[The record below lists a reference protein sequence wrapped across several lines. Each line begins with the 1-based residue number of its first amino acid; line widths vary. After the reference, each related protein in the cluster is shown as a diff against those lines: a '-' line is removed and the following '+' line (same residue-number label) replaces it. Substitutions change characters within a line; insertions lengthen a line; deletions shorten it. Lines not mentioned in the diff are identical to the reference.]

1 MIVIQMKTNIL
12 GLRSHISS
20 ALLLIVAAILSAGC
34 SSRGKIANQPVAQ
47 LPDDSSSYSFSNHID
62 QNGIGNIMMVLA
74 FSGGG
79 TRAAALSYGVLEE
92 LRDTEISVDGQPQR
106 LLDEI
111 DRISSV
117 SGGSFTAAYYGLYGD
132 DIFNDYK
139 DLFLYRD
146 FEGELMKK
154 IIRPFNA
161 LGRSFSSVSRTE
173 DAIRFY
179 DSQIFKG
186 KTFADLQRRDTPYI
200 LINATDLNSHHQF
213 VFSQR
218 QFDFLCSDLNEFE
231 VARAVAASSAVPV
244 LFHPVLVKKHPDCTM
259 ERPDWLRDAAQRAE
273 ETGDKRLKEIVESME
288 HYLDDKNPPY
298 ATLVDGG
305 VTDNLGLRA
314 IYRNMML
321 SGGAVKLFYS
331 KKETAPIQHIVVVVV
346 NASTTA
352 VTKIG
357 RSDVIPSIFDV
368 LTAVTDIQL
377 HLYNTES
384 NTLLRDELVQLVE
397 TLSKADSAI
406 QPYFIEVS
414 IEDVDDPEK
423 SLYLNE
429 IPTSFSLEKEQAD
442 TVIAVGRQLLRQN
455 EEFRRLLTNLGAK
468 PAGDDQLQ

>member
-1 MIVIQMKTNIL
+1 MVITMQKLLMKQRVPFRLALFLMIAT
-12 GLRSHISS
+12 
-20 ALLLIVAAILSAGC
+20 LLTASC
-34 SSRGKIANQPVAQ
+34 SSKGKIANQPVSQ
-47 LPDDSSSYSFSNHID
+47 LPDDSTSYSFSNHID
-62 QNGIGNIMMVLA
+62 KNGLGNIMMVLA

-92 LRDTEISVDGQPQR
+92 LRDTQILVDGQPQR

-117 SGGSFTAAYYGLYGD
+117 SGGSFTAAYYGLFGD
-132 DIFNDYK
+132 DIFTDYK

-146 FEGELMKK
+146 VEGELMKK

-173 DAIRFY
+173 DAIGFY

-186 KTFADLQRRDTPYI
+186 KTFADLQRTSTPYI

-218 QFDFLCSDLNEFE
+218 QFDFLCSDLNQFE

-244 LFHPVLVKKHPDCTM
+244 LFHPVLVKKHPDCAM
-259 ERPDWLRDAAQRAE
+259 ERPGWLRDAAQQVE
-273 ETGDKRLKEIVESME
+273 ETGDLRLEEIVQSME
-288 HYLDDKNPPY
+288 YYIDDNTPPY

-331 KKETAPIQHIVVVVV
+331 KKETAPIQHIVVLVV

-352 VTKIG
+352 VTEIG
-357 RSDVIPSIFDV
+357 RSDEIPSIFDV

-384 NTLLRDELVQLVE
+384 NTLLKNELVQLVE
-397 TLSKADSAI
+397 TLSKADSPI

-414 IEDVDDPEK
+414 IEDVEDPEK
-423 SLYLNE
+423 STYLNE
-429 IPTSFSLEKEQAD
+429 IPTSFFLEKEQAD
-442 TVIAVGRQLLRQN
+442 TVIEVARQLLRQN
-455 EEFRRLLTNLGAK
+455 EEFRRLLTNLGAE
-468 PAGDDQLQ
+468 PAGDVQLQ

>member
-1 MIVIQMKTNIL
+1 MMEDTMKQFLSGQRFPIHL
-12 GLRSHISS
+12 
-20 ALLLIVAAILSAGC
+20 ALFLLVASLLTAGC
-34 SSRGKIANQPVAQ
+34 SSRGKIANQPVTQ
-47 LPDDSSSYSFSNHID
+47 LPDDSASYSFSNHID

-92 LRDTEISVDGQPQR
+92 LRDSQFVANGQPQS

-117 SGGSFTAAYYGLYGD
+117 SGGSFTAAYYGLFGED
-132 DIFNDYK
+132 LFTNYK
-139 DLFLYRD
+139 DQFLYRD
-146 FEGELMKK
+146 VEGELMKK

-186 KTFADLQRRDTPYI
+186 KTFADLQRTNTPYI

-244 LFHPVLVKKHPDCTM
+244 LFHPVLVKKHRDCSM
-259 ERPDWLRDAAQRAE
+259 ERPDWLRDAAQQAE
-273 ETGDKRLKEIVESME
+273 QTGDMRLEEIVESME
-288 HYLDDKNPPY
+288 YYLDDNNPPY

-331 KKETAPIQHIVVVVV
+331 KKETAPIQHIVVIVV

-352 VTKIG
+352 VTEIG
-357 RSDVIPSIFDV
+357 KSDEIPSIFDV

-397 TLSKADSAI
+397 TLSEADSPI

-414 IEDVDDPEK
+414 IEDVEDPKK

-429 IPTSFSLEKEQAD
+429 IPTSFSLNKEQAD
-442 TVIAVGRQLLRQN
+442 TVIDAGRQLLRQHK
-455 EEFRRLLTNLGAK
+455 EFRRLLTNLGAD
-468 PAGDDQLQ
+468 PAGDVQLQ